1 MQKVLLF
8 EEDIL
13 NLQIKV
19 AVTQECALERNLF
32 LKKILRSVGLA
43 CANELVLKQ
52 LLASG
57 ESNLTR
63 KSLSHGSTHRH

>member
-32 LKKILRSVGLA
+32 LKKFSGQLVWQLV
-43 CANELVLKQ
+43 VLKQ